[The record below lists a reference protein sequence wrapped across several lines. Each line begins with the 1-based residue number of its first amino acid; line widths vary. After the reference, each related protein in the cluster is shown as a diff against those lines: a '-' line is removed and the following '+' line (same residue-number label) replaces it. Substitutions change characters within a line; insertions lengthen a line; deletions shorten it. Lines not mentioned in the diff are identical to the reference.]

1 MGSHAN
7 AEVRDGG
14 GVCFCPDFQQKNQK
28 INHPKQKKACFDMKF
43 VESIIKNA
51 QKLLKLGRKGCRS
64 SEKHIGLYVALDKA
78 NLDFKTKNFKVNLK
92 LILHFKLTLSLA

>member
-43 VESIIKNA
+43 VESIIKKCTETA
-51 QKLLKLGRKGCRS
+51 
-64 SEKHIGLYVALDKA
+64 
-78 NLDFKTKNFKVNLK
+78 KN
-92 LILHFKLTLSLA
+92 